1 MENEN
6 IMVKQELID
15 KYLAN
20 ETSKEEERQLRRLL
34 IEVPVAERSKQEA
47 ALLLMLTPMQVEY
60 TEDILSEDYSKE
72 YFSILQHRRTCYW
85 RYVALTTIAV
95 AASVVLVV
103 LFGWNYDTEP
113 SEQPKQAEAVSQQIP
128 TEKEMTK
135 KTIQTS
141 PLQLSQGGENQ
152 RGNSHHKPTTSS
164 SYYSPP
170 SQGGAKGVGLDPHY
184 AWAHSLIN
192 SYHEDEAFSKSIA
205 MKDKEPSLKEGIEVP
220 TSEVGTEWAANDI
233 HKDMTTI
240 KAKGERL
247 RKRIEELQN

>member
-1 MENEN
+1 
-6 IMVKQELID
+6 
-15 KYLAN
+15 
-20 ETSKEEERQLRRLL
+20 
-34 IEVPVAERSKQEA
+34 
-47 ALLLMLTPMQVEY
+47 MQVEY

-85 RYVALTTIAV
+85 RYAALATLAV

-141 PLQLSQGGENQ
+141 PLQLPQGGENQ

-184 AWAHSLIN
+184 AWAHSLIE
-192 SYHEDEAFSKSIA
+192 SYHEDEVFSKSIA
-205 MKDKEPSLKEGIEVP
+205 MKDKEHPLKEGIEIP
-220 TSEVGTEWAANDI
+220 TPEAGTEWAANDI
-233 HKDMTTI
+233 HKDMATI

-247 RKRIEELQN
+247 RKRIEEMQN

>member
-1 MENEN
+1 ME
-6 IMVKQELID
+6 VKQLID

-20 ETSKEEERQLRRLL
+20 KTSKEEERQLRQLL
-34 IEVPVAERSKQEA
+34 LAVPKGERSKQDE
-47 ALLLMLTPMQVEY
+47 ALLLMLAPMH
-60 TEDILSEDYSKE
+60 SEPIGDVFDVDYSEE
-72 YFSILQHRRTCYW
+72 YHTIVRRSKMLRL
-85 RYVALTTIAV
+85 RYAVLATLAV
-95 AASVVLVV
+95 AASVVLIV
-103 LFGWNYDTEP
+103 LFNWNRETTP
-113 SEQPKQAEAVSQQIP
+113 TEQPKQTETIVQQVP

-135 KTIQTS
+135 KTIKKTL
-141 PLQLSQGGENQ
+141 PLPPSYRAES
-152 RGNSHHKPTTSS
+152 SHHKPTTSS

-184 AWAHSLIN
+184 AWAHLLIE

>member
-1 MENEN
+1 MLNGN
-6 IMVKQELID
+6 VMAKQELID

-72 YFSILQHRRTCYW
+72 YFSILQSRRTRYW
-85 RYVALTTIAV
+85 RYAALATLAV

-113 SEQPKQAEAVSQQIP
+113 SEQQKQAEAVSQQIP

-141 PLQLSQGGENQ
+141 PLQLPQGGENQ

-164 SYYSPP
+164 SR
-170 SQGGAKGVGLDPHY
+170 
-184 AWAHSLIN
+184 
-192 SYHEDEAFSKSIA
+192 
-205 MKDKEPSLKEGIEVP
+205 PSLCLG
-220 TSEVGTEWAANDI
+220 SFAY
-233 HKDMTTI
+233 
-240 KAKGERL
+240 
-247 RKRIEELQN
+247 RILS

>member
-1 MENEN
+1 M
-6 IMVKQELID
+6 
-15 KYLAN
+15 
-20 ETSKEEERQLRRLL
+20 
-34 IEVPVAERSKQEA
+34 
-47 ALLLMLTPMQVEY
+47 
-60 TEDILSEDYSKE
+60 
-72 YFSILQHRRTCYW
+72 
-85 RYVALTTIAV
+85 
-95 AASVVLVV
+95 VLVV

-141 PLQLSQGGENQ
+141 PLQLPQGGENQ

-184 AWAHSLIN
+184 AWAQSLIN

>member
-1 MENEN
+1 
-6 IMVKQELID
+6 MVKQELID

-34 IEVPVAERSKQEA
+34 MEVPVAERSKQEA
-47 ALLLMLTPMQVEY
+47 ALLLMLTPIQVEY
-60 TEDILSEDYSKE
+60 TEDILAEDHTDE
-72 YFSILQHRRTCYW
+72 YRSILQSRRTRYW
-85 RYVALTTIAV
+85 RYAALATLAV

-141 PLQLSQGGENQ
+141 PLQLPQGGENQ
-152 RGNSHHKPTTSS
+152 RGNSHHKSATSS

-184 AWAHSLIN
+184 AWARPLIDN
-192 SYHEDEAFSKSIA
+192 YHEDEAFSRSIA
-205 MKDKEPSLKEGIEVP
+205 MGDKEPPFKEGIEIP
-220 TSEVGTEWAANDI
+220 TPEDLGTEWASNDI

>member
-1 MENEN
+1 MA
-6 IMVKQELID
+6 KQELID

-72 YFSILQHRRTCYW
+72 YFSILKHRRTCYW
-85 RYVALTTIAV
+85 RYVALATLAV

-141 PLQLSQGGENQ
+141 PLQLPQGGENQ
-152 RGNSHHKPTTSS
+152 RGNSHHKSATSS

-184 AWAHSLIN
+184 AWAQSLIN
-192 SYHEDEAFSKSIA
+192 SYHEDEALSKSIA
-205 MKDKEPSLKEGIEVP
+205 MKDKEPSLMEGIEIP
-220 TSEVGTEWAANDI
+220 TPEDSTEWAANEV
-233 HKDMTTI
+233 HKDIATI

>member
-1 MENEN
+1 
-6 IMVKQELID
+6 MVKQELID

-34 IEVPVAERSKQEA
+34 MEVPVAERSKQEA

-72 YFSILQHRRTCYW
+72 YFSILQSRRTRYW
-85 RYVALTTIAV
+85 RYAALATLAV

-141 PLQLSQGGENQ
+141 PLQLPQGGENQ

-184 AWAHSLIN
+184 AWAHSLID

-205 MKDKEPSLKEGIEVP
+205 MKDKEPSLKEGIEIP
-220 TSEVGTEWAANDI
+220 TSEAGIEWAANDI

>member
-1 MENEN
+1 MA
-6 IMVKQELID
+6 KQELID

-72 YFSILQHRRTCYW
+72 YFSILKHRRTCYW
-85 RYVALTTIAV
+85 RYVALATLAV

-113 SEQPKQAEAVSQQIP
+113 SELPKQAEAVSQQIP

-141 PLQLSQGGENQ
+141 PLQLPQGGE
-152 RGNSHHKPTTSS
+152 
-164 SYYSPP
+164 
-170 SQGGAKGVGLDPHY
+170 KGKRKRAPQ
-184 AWAHSLIN
+184 
-192 SYHEDEAFSKSIA
+192 
-205 MKDKEPSLKEGIEVP
+205 
-220 TSEVGTEWAANDI
+220 
-233 HKDMTTI
+233 
-240 KAKGERL
+240 RL
-247 RKRIEELQN
+247 RTKN

>member
-1 MENEN
+1 MA
-6 IMVKQELID
+6 KQELID

-72 YFSILQHRRTCYW
+72 YFSILKHRRTCYW
-85 RYVALTTIAV
+85 RYVALATLAV

-113 SEQPKQAEAVSQQIP
+113 SELPKQAEAVSQQIP

-141 PLQLSQGGENQ
+141 PLQLPQGGENQ

-184 AWAHSLIN
+184 AWAHSLIE

-205 MKDKEPSLKEGIEVP
+205 MKDKEPSLKEGIGIP
-220 TSEVGTEWAANDI
+220 TPEAGTEWAANDI

>member
-1 MENEN
+1 ME
-6 IMVKQELID
+6 VKQLID

-20 ETSKEEERQLRRLL
+20 KTSKEEERQLRQLL
-34 IEVPVAERSKQEA
+34 LAVPKGERSKQDE
-47 ALLLMLTPMQVEY
+47 ALLLMLAPMH
-60 TEDILSEDYSKE
+60 SEPIGDVFDVDYSEE
-72 YFSILQHRRTCYW
+72 YHTIVRRRKMLRL
-85 RYVALTTIAV
+85 RYAVLATLAV
-95 AASVVLVV
+95 AASVVLIV
-103 LFGWNYDTEP
+103 LFNWNRDVT
-113 SEQPKQAEAVSQQIP
+113 SIEQPKQTETIVQQVP

-135 KTIQTS
+135 KTIKKTL
-141 PLQLSQGGENQ
+141 PLPPSYRAES
-152 RGNSHHKPTTSS
+152 SHHKSTTSS

-184 AWAHSLIN
+184 AWAHLLIE